1 VRANYYK
8 TLAAFDND
16 MSCGSVA
23 SGTKLPIRDVRGL
36 VATEGKADMVR
47 QVGFGRD

>member
-1 VRANYYK
+1 MRKPKSIMLYK

-23 SGTKLPIRDVRGL
+23 SGTKPTCRLRR
-36 VATEGKADMVR
+36 AMSAFEGKAENIDSH
-47 QVGFGRD
+47 